1 VIVHVT
7 GFKPG
12 EVVKAYERWG
22 DYLSPQVARGRG
34 DALAEATADEAG
46 DVEFDIATPGL
57 PLWVVGPGFQRER
70 AVKCAVPGE
79 WSPEDRRNRRVP
91 QQAARQTATA
101 SVNENALSD
110 ELPDRRSTRV
120 FDARNP
126 TRPTVPPAA

>member
-1 VIVHVT
+1 MTVRVS

-12 EVVKAYERWG
+12 STVRAYERWG
-22 DYLSPQVARGRG
+22 DYMAPEVEHGRG
-34 DALAEATADEAG
+34 DALAEAIADDAG
-46 DVEFDIATPGL
+46 DVEFEIATPGL
-57 PLWVVGPGFQRER
+57 PLWVAGDGFQAKR
-70 AVKCAVPGE
+70 AVRCAVPGD
-79 WSPEDRRNRRVP
+79 WSLEDRRNRRVP
-91 QQAARQTATA
+91 SEAARQTSTS